1 METRVLYLAA
11 YDIADP
17 ARLRRGLHILR
28 DYATGGQKSVFECF
42 LTRREKRELMGRMR
56 TLIDPAEDRF
66 LLIRLGRRRATRVL
80 GLGRA
85 PELPPF
91 HYLG

>member
-11 YDIADP
+11 YDIADA

-42 LTRREKRELMGRMR
+42 LTRREKRELLERMHA
-56 TLIDPAEDRF
+56 LIDPAEDRF
-66 LLIRLGRRRATRVL
+66 LLIRLARRRSTRVL

-85 PELPPF
+85 PEQPTF
-91 HYLG
+91 FYLG